1 MCDQE
6 TRSIKVASGH
16 GPIYYLTETFL
27 LTSPC
32 IGLISLDFPVF
43 LWRFCFD
50 LNGTANAC
58 CSVPPLDT
66 RTFALLPFLDGVV
79 SSSTFICM
87 MPWYWNDNESNDGE
101 SSDLKRVKSDWSC
114 WFLQCKRHPSRC
126 EKRKKERSGQKIQK
140 NYSQETSSTNTNLR
154 LIKTRVTGTNMS
166 RKTNLRI
173 VDFLLLW
180 FSFWEHLQV
189 WKNYPHVPRQLIWCL
204 REASPVEWIH
214 AEGMCPT

>member
-6 TRSIKVASGH
+6 TRRIKVASGH

-50 LNGTANAC
+50 LKGTANAC

-101 SSDLKRVKSDWSC
+101 SSDLKRWSPTGAAGSYSVNDIRPVVKNGGRSDLDKRYKRITVRRRV
-114 WFLQCKRHPSRC
+114 LQT
-126 EKRKKERSGQKIQK
+126 Q
-140 NYSQETSSTNTNLR
+140 T
-154 LIKTRVTGTNMS
+154 
-166 RKTNLRI
+166 
-173 VDFLLLW
+173 
-180 FSFWEHLQV
+180 
-189 WKNYPHVPRQLIWCL
+189 
-204 REASPVEWIH
+204 
-214 AEGMCPT
+214 